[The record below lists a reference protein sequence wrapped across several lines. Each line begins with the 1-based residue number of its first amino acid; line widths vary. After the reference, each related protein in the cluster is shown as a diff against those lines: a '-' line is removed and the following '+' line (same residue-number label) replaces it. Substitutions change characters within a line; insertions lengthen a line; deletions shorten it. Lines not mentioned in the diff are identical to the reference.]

1 MGSRAVLLLK
11 GPSPPKHGIL
21 FLLNHKKI
29 SPAPSI
35 RRFTTKATA
44 NGSSLEP
51 PDVARL
57 AETARISL
65 TPQQVEEFGPK
76 IRQVIDWFGQI
87 QAVDLDSVEPSIRAD
102 SEGDNLRC
110 DNPETFEN
118 REAIIAAVPNY
129 EDPYVKVPKNYGA
142 TLQMGGERLAA
153 LELNPILPKPPSK
166 NDTTKKE
173 AFSFIRNSKL
183 ILKTKEEFGEQ
194 DQSKTGGSKSFYYTA
209 QLACYTTYRPPALM
223 KLHPAFCSIS
233 SCCLYWTNA
242 RALV

>member
-11 GPSPPKHGIL
+11 GPSPPKHSIL

-76 IRQVIDWFGQI
+76 IRQVIDWHALLCLFLFPVICLCFETLFFLVVCFRFGQI

-102 SEGDNLRC
+102 TEGDNLRH

-129 EDPYVKVPKNYGA
+129 EDPYVKVPKV
-142 TLQMGGERLAA
+142 
-153 LELNPILPKPPSK
+153 LN
-166 NDTTKKE
+166 KE
-173 AFSFIRNSKL
+173 
-183 ILKTKEEFGEQ
+183 
-194 DQSKTGGSKSFYYTA
+194 
-209 QLACYTTYRPPALM
+209 
-223 KLHPAFCSIS
+223 
-233 SCCLYWTNA
+233 
-242 RALV
+242 

>member
-11 GPSPPKHGIL
+11 GPSPPKHSIL

-65 TPQQVEEFGPK
+65 TPQQVEEFG
-76 IRQVIDWFGQI
+76 QI

-102 SEGDNLRC
+102 TEGDNLRH

-129 EDPYVKVPKNYGA
+129 EDPYVKVPKV
-142 TLQMGGERLAA
+142 
-153 LELNPILPKPPSK
+153 LN
-166 NDTTKKE
+166 KE
-173 AFSFIRNSKL
+173 
-183 ILKTKEEFGEQ
+183 
-194 DQSKTGGSKSFYYTA
+194 
-209 QLACYTTYRPPALM
+209 
-223 KLHPAFCSIS
+223 
-233 SCCLYWTNA
+233 
-242 RALV
+242 

>member
-11 GPSPPKHGIL
+11 GPSPPKHSIL

-76 IRQVIDWFGQI
+76 IRQVIDWH
-87 QAVDLDSVEPSIRAD
+87 ALLSVDLDSVEPSIRAD
-102 SEGDNLRC
+102 TEGDNLRH

-129 EDPYVKVPKNYGA
+129 EDPYVKVPKV
-142 TLQMGGERLAA
+142 
-153 LELNPILPKPPSK
+153 LN
-166 NDTTKKE
+166 KE
-173 AFSFIRNSKL
+173 
-183 ILKTKEEFGEQ
+183 
-194 DQSKTGGSKSFYYTA
+194 
-209 QLACYTTYRPPALM
+209 
-223 KLHPAFCSIS
+223 
-233 SCCLYWTNA
+233 
-242 RALV
+242 